1 MKESNSG
8 SPKKP
13 NKWSGSLTRKGAAE
27 VGRQNRPFKDRDGS
41 DQRDDRPYRSREGGT
56 PWRGEKRSFNDRDRS
71 EQRDDRPYR
80 SREGGTPWRGE
91 DKPRGDR
98 DRSGQGEGRP
108 FRSRDGGAPYR
119 SREGGAPY
127 RSRDGGAPYRSR
139 EGGTPWR
146 GEDKPRGD
154 RDRSSQGER
163 RPFRERSDGPPW
175 RSQDSQRGRS
185 YSGEDRKPW
194 RSESGEPRRFSEN
207 RERSGGGSRGYGG
220 SRDSRDRDFGS
231 RGAPFRSDRDRS
243 SSRYSN
249 DERPRRDGSSG
260 EWREKRQSF
269 SDSRSSG
276 PRGQGGSPKP
286 FKTAQEKGLLGGIVI
301 GKRSV
306 AELIKKNSRKIY
318 EILVAHDY
326 TEGHDDSED
335 IESII
340 AQSGV
345 TTRSVSKREL
355 DDIAGTYSHQGVV
368 AKCRPIDSITLDQLL
383 EILSGS
389 KVSVDE
395 KASVD
400 SSEVEDFDSES
411 DVEEL
416 DDELLA
422 QDDEDDAFDEV
433 FEAESITDEISAN
446 EEIAEEVIEV
456 ELTDIELLDQ
466 EDLDEKVS
474 EPAIEPANIVGAPII
489 LVLDGITDPQNL
501 GAILRSAACSGVKG
515 VVLPAQRSAKLTPA
529 VTKVA
534 AGGVEY
540 ISFVEVGGI
549 PAALME
555 LASKGVEIIGL
566 DSSGDTSIFE
576 LPVHDGLRALV
587 VGSEGSGLSRLTKI
601 RCDLLANIPHGGG
614 PESLNVSVAT
624 GIALF
629 ELCKSYLG

>member
-1 MKESNSG
+1 M
-8 SPKKP
+8 
-13 NKWSGSLTRKGAAE
+13 L
-27 VGRQNRPFKDRDGS
+27 
-41 DQRDDRPYRSREGGT
+41 GGT
-56 PWRGEKRSFNDRDRS
+56 
-71 EQRDDRPYR
+71 
-80 SREGGTPWRGE
+80 
-91 DKPRGDR
+91 
-98 DRSGQGEGRP
+98 
-108 FRSRDGGAPYR
+108 
-119 SREGGAPY
+119 
-127 RSRDGGAPYRSR
+127 
-139 EGGTPWR
+139 
-146 GEDKPRGD
+146 
-154 RDRSSQGER
+154 
-163 RPFRERSDGPPW
+163 
-175 RSQDSQRGRS
+175 
-185 YSGEDRKPW
+185 
-194 RSESGEPRRFSEN
+194 
-207 RERSGGGSRGYGG
+207 
-220 SRDSRDRDFGS
+220 
-231 RGAPFRSDRDRS
+231 
-243 SSRYSN
+243 
-249 DERPRRDGSSG
+249 
-260 EWREKRQSF
+260 
-269 SDSRSSG
+269 
-276 PRGQGGSPKP
+276 
-286 FKTAQEKGLLGGIVI
+286 VI

-368 AKCRPIDSITLDQLL
+368 AKCRPIDSIGLDQLI

-389 KVSVDE
+389 KSSIDKV
-395 KASVD
+395 ASED
-400 SSEVEDFDSES
+400 SLEVEIFESELKN
-411 DVEEL
+411 EES
-416 DDELLA
+416 DDELLI
-422 QDDEDDAFDEV
+422 QDDDDI
-433 FEAESITDEISAN
+433 ESESLNDEILTN
-446 EEIAEEVIEV
+446 EEIADDDLEFDLADAEV
-456 ELTDIELLDQ
+456 L
-466 EDLDEKVS
+466 DLDDSDKKGS
-474 EPAIEPANIVGAPII
+474 EASSEQVDYVGAPII

-534 AGGVEY
+534 AGGIEY

-576 LPVHDGLRALV
+576 LPAQDGLRALV

-601 RCDLLANIPHGGG
+601 RCDLLASIPHGGG